1 MLKRLLLKVKI
12 IKFILKGGDFDMA
25 LCYVTCIQAGVRKFS
40 QTPKPMK
47 EKVRAL
53 LISMELEHLIEF
65 QNILCYG

>member
-1 MLKRLLLKVKI
+1 
-12 IKFILKGGDFDMA
+12 MA

-53 LISMELEHLIEF
+53 LISMELEHLIDEE
-65 QNILCYG
+65 